1 MNAIGTADAAKK
13 KNKNHEKVSILG
25 NIITILAISFGERM
39 QNKE

>member
-1 MNAIGTADAAKK
+1 MNAIGTADAAK
-13 KNKNHEKVSILG
+13 NQNHEKVSILG